1 MCFKRLVHKFLVLV
15 LVWAGVMSSAACS
28 VLEDRSACPCFVHVD
43 LSSDRNHVCDSLRVM
58 LDTRSGFCYRGTVL
72 RSEYGRDLC
81 VEVPSRE
88 GVYISV
94 LDGSVE
100 VDSGTGGLPSVVIPV
115 GEQCPEVYM
124 YTSFLE
130 TNAESVADTVVVG
143 KNYCSVVM
151 NFAARNLDLYEV
163 HIVGNVCGYGTGGD
177 EDGFPGGG
185 FPGGGFPGGSLP
197 GGGFSGGDLP
207 DGGSPGGGFYGGG
220 AASGAGGMR
229 GIGMVLCGY
238 FDYSPLTDDP
248 ESCSFRLPR
257 QMDNSLQLVI
267 SAPGA
272 PRRTFALGNYI
283 ARSGY
288 DWNAYDLDDII
299 MNLDFAENGFTVTV
313 GEWTITEEFDV
324 LI

>member
-1 MCFKRLVHKFLVLV
+1 MCFKRLVNRFLVLV
-15 LVWAGVMSSAACS
+15 VFWAGVLAPAACT

-43 LSSDRNHVCDSLRVM
+43 LNSERNQVCDSLRIM
-58 LDTRSGFCYRGTVL
+58 LDTPSGFSYRGTVL

-100 VDSGTGGLPSVVIPV
+100 VESRADVLPSVVIPV

-124 YTSFLE
+124 YTSFLD
-130 TNAESVADTVVVG
+130 TSGESVADSVVVG

-151 NFAARNLDLYEV
+151 NFTARNLDLYEV
-163 HIVGNVCGYGTGGD
+163 HIVGNVCGYAFGGD
-177 EDGFPGGG
+177 TEGP
-185 FPGGGFPGGSLP
+185 
-197 GGGFSGGDLP
+197 
-207 DGGSPGGGFYGGG
+207 
-220 AASGAGGMR
+220 AEVH
-229 GIGMVLCGY
+229 GIGMVLGGH
-238 FDYSPLTDDP
+238 FDYSPSTDDP
-248 ESCSFRLPR
+248 VTCCFRLPR

-272 PRRTFALGNYI
+272 PSRTFALGNYI
-283 ARSGY
+283 AQSGY
-288 DWNAYDLDDII
+288 DWNAYDLDDI
-299 MNLDFAENGFTVTV
+299 MMSLDFAENGFTVTV
-313 GEWTITEEFDV
+313 NNWSITEEFDV

>member
-15 LVWAGVMSSAACS
+15 LFWAGVMSSAACT

-43 LSSDRNHVCDSLRVM
+43 LSSERNQVCDSLRVM

-130 TNAESVADTVVVG
+130 TNAESAADTVVVG

-163 HIVGNVCGYGTGGD
+163 HIVGNVCGYGFGGD
-177 EDGFPGGG
+177 EDGFSGGGFSGGGFSGVG
-185 FPGGGFPGGSLP
+185 FPGGGFSD
-197 GGGFSGGDLP
+197 GGFSGG
-207 DGGSPGGGFYGGG
+207 
-220 AASGAGGMR
+220 GAGGMR
-229 GIGMVLCGY
+229 GIGMVLGGY
-238 FDYSPLTDDP
+238 FDYSPSTDDP
-248 ESCSFRLPR
+248 ESCCFRVPR